1 MKLGKR
7 KIILIG
13 LLGTIFL
20 AVSTVLVANL
30 LVELGQMKIGH
41 WIFNT
46 FCPATAVAIIAAF
59 LFLLDDLRKN
69 GK

>member
-7 KIILIG
+7 KIIFIG

-30 LVELGQMKIGH
+30 LVEKGQ
-41 WIFNT
+41 NQ
-46 FCPATAVAIIAAF
+46 IASP
-59 LFLLDDLRKN
+59 
-69 GK
+69 

>member
-7 KIILIG
+7 KIIFIG

-20 AVSTVLVANL
+20 AVSTLLVGNL

-41 WIFNT
+41 WILNT
-46 FCPATAVAIIAAF
+46 FCPATAVAIIAAL